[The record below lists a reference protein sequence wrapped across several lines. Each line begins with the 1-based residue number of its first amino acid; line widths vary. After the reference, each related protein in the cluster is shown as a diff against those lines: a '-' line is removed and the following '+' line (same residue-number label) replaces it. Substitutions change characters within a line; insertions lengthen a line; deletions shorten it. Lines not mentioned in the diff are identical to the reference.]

1 MKRVTTKS
9 KTKTELLAMTD
20 TLRSMYGAEMNVPL
34 IRVNQ
39 AEGVRLYT
47 GSLPTA
53 FLQAMI
59 CRLPRNS
66 AFIPA
71 CPGGKAARIVL
82 ALDEYE
88 AVRLIDLE
96 GCTQQECAA
105 QMRVSRTTVQG
116 IYDSARRK
124 IADALVNGKE
134 LAISGGDCV
143 VCPHYCARCGR
154 GCGRRCAMK
163 TDTEDEAT

>member
-1 MKRVTTKS
+1 MPENVLSCSLTYDGNGGIPTPRPQKKR
-9 KTKTELLAMTD
+9 L
-20 TLRSMYGAEMNVPL
+20 
-34 IRVNQ
+34 
-39 AEGVRLYT
+39 
-47 GSLPTA
+47 
-53 FLQAMI
+53 I

-82 ALDEYE
+82 TLDEYE